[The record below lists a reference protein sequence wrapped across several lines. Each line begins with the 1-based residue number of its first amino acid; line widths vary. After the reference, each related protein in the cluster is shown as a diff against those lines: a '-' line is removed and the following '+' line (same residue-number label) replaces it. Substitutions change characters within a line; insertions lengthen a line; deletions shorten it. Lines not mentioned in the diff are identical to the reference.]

1 MNFIPYNRRRFLA
14 LSASLAGLSACKK
27 SVPSDIGAPLRAY
40 GERSPHEK
48 SLRSV
53 KESVTPGTG
62 VTYTPLE
69 NLEGI
74 ITPSSLHFERHHA
87 GVPDIDP
94 DRHEI
99 LLHGLVE
106 QPLVFTMQDLRRFRS
121 TSRIYFIE
129 CSGNSNAE
137 LAGDPQPDPA
147 HSAGLFSCSEWTGV
161 PLASLLHVAVL
172 KPEAK
177 WVLAEGA
184 DACMMAR
191 SIPIGKALDDILVA
205 YAQNGEP
212 LRPEQGYPVRLVVP
226 GWEGNVNVKWLHRLH
241 VLDQPAMTRDETSHY
256 TDLMPDGTARIFTFP
271 MEAKSII
278 TRPAGGQKLDDGPK
292 SYEITGLAWSG
303 RGKVRRVE
311 ISADGGTTWNDA
323 DLQDPVLSKAATRF
337 RFDWTWNGQ
346 PAALQSRS
354 TDETGYTQP
363 SLDDLVRVRGRF
375 SYYHCNAIKTW
386 FVHQDGTVSNV

>member
-1 MNFIPYNRRRFLA
+1 VNFPPHNRRRFLA
-14 LSASLAGLSACKK
+14 LGASFAGLSACKK
-27 SVPSDIGAPLRAY
+27 GVPTDIGAPLRTY

-48 SLRSV
+48 ALRSV

-62 VTYTPLE
+62 QTYTPLE

-106 QPLVFTMQDLRRFRS
+106 KPLVFTMRDLRRFRS
-121 TSRIYFIE
+121 ISRIYFIE
-129 CSGNSNAE
+129 CSGNSAPE
-137 LAGDPQPDPA
+137 LQGDPQPDPQ

-161 PLASLLHVAVL
+161 PLASLLKAAGL

-177 WVLAEGA
+177 WVVAEGA

-191 SIPIGKALDDILVA
+191 SIPIEKALDDILIA

-278 TRPAGGQKLDDGPK
+278 TRPAGGQKLGYGPK
-292 SYEITGLAWSG
+292 PYEITGLAWSG
-303 RGKVRRVE
+303 HGKVRRVE
-311 ISADGGTTWNDA
+311 ISADGGATWNDA

-346 PAALQSRS
+346 PAALQSRC

-386 FVHQDGTVSNV
+386 FVHQDGTILHV